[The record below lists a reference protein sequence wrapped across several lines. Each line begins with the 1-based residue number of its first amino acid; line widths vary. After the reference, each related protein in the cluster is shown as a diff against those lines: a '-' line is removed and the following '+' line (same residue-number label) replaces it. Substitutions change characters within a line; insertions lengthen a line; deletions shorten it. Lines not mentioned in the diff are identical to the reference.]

1 VSDNGEDRSERLDRE
16 LIELLNELRVALP
29 GVQVLFGFLL
39 AVPFSQGWQRVTD
52 TERLV
57 FFLTFLSTAIATV
70 LLIAPSAQHRILWRA
85 RDKEAL
91 LRRANALALAG
102 TVFLA
107 LSITGAVWVVTDV
120 IYARA
125 PASAVTAAIAG
136 LFAWV
141 WFAAPLIRRA
151 RKTSALVHL
160 VHRRVTAGRMEEVL
174 DALHALDAPRLVFE
188 VLDQL
193 GTLDLAAEDDDAV
206 LGVDVDPAF
215 RDVWI
220 AKDLGFHLAGE
231 RGVVGIRE
239 LVVRA
244 CVLGLLDEALRV
256 RLQAA
261 GRAAHLTALLPEER
275 EHPVSRHGAASLAR
289 VRVEEVRERGRDT
302 GQREQLPHSFTSPAS
317 MAFELDYPDL
327 SEANVIR
334 RAQRREGLNR
344 VRHAAR
350 SRPNRPPD
358 GPGAQRNDAVLGPY
372 ERADRGRRRRGDRD
386 PRGVRRA
393 PAGLAARG

>member
-52 TERLV
+52 AERLV

-125 PASAVTAAIAG
+125 PTSAVTAAIAG

-151 RKTSALVHL
+151 RKTS
-160 VHRRVTAGRMEEVL
+160 
-174 DALHALDAPRLVFE
+174 
-188 VLDQL
+188 
-193 GTLDLAAEDDDAV
+193 
-206 LGVDVDPAF
+206 
-215 RDVWI
+215 
-220 AKDLGFHLAGE
+220 
-231 RGVVGIRE
+231 
-239 LVVRA
+239 
-244 CVLGLLDEALRV
+244 
-256 RLQAA
+256 
-261 GRAAHLTALLPEER
+261 
-275 EHPVSRHGAASLAR
+275 
-289 VRVEEVRERGRDT
+289 
-302 GQREQLPHSFTSPAS
+302 
-317 MAFELDYPDL
+317 
-327 SEANVIR
+327 
-334 RAQRREGLNR
+334 
-344 VRHAAR
+344 
-350 SRPNRPPD
+350 
-358 GPGAQRNDAVLGPY
+358 
-372 ERADRGRRRRGDRD
+372 
-386 PRGVRRA
+386 
-393 PAGLAARG
+393 